1 MTSDE
6 DLRAALRRLE
16 DSTGGSRAHRDLDAV
31 AAYLRL
37 HREVPF
43 FFVKTGE
50 SWAGPKPASLNNNA
64 RKQGTGHRCGL
75 ARKRL
80 AVLPS
85 IIPIGYSIW
94 RMEARAQVW
103 RHGATTN
110 RGGPQAH
117 VDRNE
122 VPIQSYRRYV
132 ES

>member
-50 SWAGPKPASLNNNA
+50 SWAGPKPRITEQQRPEA
-64 RKQGTGHRCGL
+64 GTGQRCGL

-85 IIPIGYSIW
+85 IIPIGYSIGA
-94 RMEARAQVW
+94 MEARAQVW

-122 VPIQSYRRYV
+122 VPVQSYRRSV

>member
-50 SWAGPKPASLNNNA
+50 SWAGPKPRITEQQRPEAGDRSSLRPCAETIGGAPVNHPDRLFN
-64 RKQGTGHRCGL
+64 L
-75 ARKRL
+75 AHGS
-80 AVLPS
+80 A
-85 IIPIGYSIW
+85 G
-94 RMEARAQVW
+94 QVW